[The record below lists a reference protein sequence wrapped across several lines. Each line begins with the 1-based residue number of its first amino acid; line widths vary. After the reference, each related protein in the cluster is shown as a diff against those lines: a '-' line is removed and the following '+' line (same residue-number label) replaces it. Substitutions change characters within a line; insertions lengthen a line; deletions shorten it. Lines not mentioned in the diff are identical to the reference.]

1 VKNKKYPAERRR
13 KVYELA
19 RQNGSPRT
27 QAERYRD
34 IRTSAL
40 LRFMILTPEQAAEV
54 AALD

>member
-1 VKNKKYPAERRR
+1 MKNKKYPAERRR